1 MVTDPT
7 ISSEHQGVLNPRNS
21 KQIEN
26 AKSKNQMIAR
36 ISHDSLYALHEVAY
50 HLDNFV
56 WQIETYPDLCCVV
69 GNVNA
74 LQELEELMKSEDK
87 HN

>member
-1 MVTDPT
+1 
-7 ISSEHQGVLNPRNS
+7 
-21 KQIEN
+21 
-26 AKSKNQMIAR
+26 MIAR

-74 LQELEELMKSEDK
+74 LQELQGLMKTEDK
-87 HN
+87 HNGQTILSYDITRLLPKNGKS